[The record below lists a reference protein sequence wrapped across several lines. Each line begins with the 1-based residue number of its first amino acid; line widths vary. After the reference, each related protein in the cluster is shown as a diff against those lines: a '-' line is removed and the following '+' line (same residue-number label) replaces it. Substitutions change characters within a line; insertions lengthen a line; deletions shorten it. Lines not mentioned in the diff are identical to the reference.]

1 MYEMYSQNLS
11 EFEGKFLE
19 LAILVKK
26 VFLKKLEVNELIER
40 RGMNSLITALAQKDG
55 NETHA
60 PVSSQDRPQD
70 MVMVPRKKD
79 GKYKI
84 FCHFFNNWHFCKHGE
99 SCKYRHEDSPVCK
112 QVTDCTNHFCQ
123 FNHSEN
129 WRRTV
134 NGSHRK
140 PKF

>member
-1 MYEMYSQNLS
+1 MKSRTSCEESFTEKTYRFFCGAKYKEL
-11 EFEGKFLE
+11 LE
-19 LAILVKK
+19 T
-26 VFLKKLEVNELIER
+26 R
-40 RGMNSLITALAQKDG
+40 RFNSLITALAQKDG

-112 QVTDCTNHFCQ
+112 QVIKSLLALIPTTAN
-123 FNHSEN
+123 
-129 WRRTV
+129 RRQHQK
-134 NGSHRK
+134 NQG
-140 PKF
+140 